1 MFGCVST
8 FCTMIS
14 YFKSVEVN
22 NLYTFPFKEN
32 KRIFVNCC
40 KLDFALCKMNKKRL
54 IDRWKGN
61 DRMID
66 VRNRRS
72 SMVKRLVIIA
82 IAICAIAAGFFI
94 FQSITSPAKAVANQ
108 ENPIQFASEQTKVK
122 MDKTAPVKFNG
133 QVRKVAYLTFDDGP
147 SEFQKEILDILKKNE
162 IKGTFFMIGG
172 NIPSHK
178 DSVKRLVK
186 EGHYPGVHSMTHNY
200 AKLYKQGQ
208 FVEEMKQ
215 AQNIMKDVTGIQPK
229 LVRCPY
235 GSMPGLNQALRDQ
248 MATAGMKEWD
258 WTVDSL
264 DWKLSGNPDGI
275 VQNVVSS
282 AQKERE
288 VILMH
293 EKKQTVQALQTIIDD
308 LRKKGYE
315 FEVYEE
321 STHFPLNFWHD
332 DRI

>member
-1 MFGCVST
+1 
-8 FCTMIS
+8 
-14 YFKSVEVN
+14 
-22 NLYTFPFKEN
+22 
-32 KRIFVNCC
+32 
-40 KLDFALCKMNKKRL
+40 
-54 IDRWKGN
+54 
-61 DRMID
+61 MID
-66 VRNRRS
+66 VRSRRS
-72 SMVKRLVIIA
+72 PLIRRIVIIA
-82 IAICAIAAGFFI
+82 IAISAIAAGFFI
-94 FQSITSPAKAVANQ
+94 FQSFTSPARAVATQ
-108 ENPIQFASEQTKVK
+108 ENPIQLVSEQEKVGL
-122 MDKTAPVKFNG
+122 DKKAPVKFNG
-133 QVRKVAYLTFDDGP
+133 EVRKVAYLTFDDGP

-172 NIPSHK
+172 NIPSHTE
-178 DSVKRLVK
+178 SVKRLVK
-186 EGHYPGVHSMTHNY
+186 EGHYPGVHSMTHDY

-215 AQNIMKDVTGIQPK
+215 AQKIVKDVTGVEPK

-248 MATAGMKEWD
+248 MATVNMKEWD
-258 WTVDSL
+258 WTIDSL
-264 DWKLSGNPDGI
+264 DWKLPGNPNGV
-275 VQNVVSS
+275 VQNVISG
-282 AQKERE
+282 AKQERE

-321 STHFPLNFWHD
+321 SAHFPLNFWHD